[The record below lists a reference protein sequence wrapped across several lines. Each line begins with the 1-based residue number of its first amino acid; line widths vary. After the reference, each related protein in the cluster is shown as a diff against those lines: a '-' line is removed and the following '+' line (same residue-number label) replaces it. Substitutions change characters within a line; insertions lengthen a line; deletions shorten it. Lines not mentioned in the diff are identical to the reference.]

1 MECDYGTVNVII
13 GSRNVI
19 MRLWNVNTGPCNMIM
34 GPRNVNWVPWNV
46 IRGPWNMTME
56 RGM

>member
-1 MECDYGTVNVII
+1 
-13 GSRNVI
+13 VI
-19 MRLWNVNTGPCNMIM
+19 MRLWNVNTGRCNMIM

-46 IRGPWNMTME
+46 NRGPWNMTID